1 MRLRSVTTAGRRPVN
16 ADGRACGRGQALVE
30 MALLT
35 PFLLLIC
42 LGCADLGRVFY
53 TAVSLTNAVRE
64 AAKAASLSATNPSTL
79 RSGYCEQP
87 GLTWNFV
94 VPASNPCDPSNWS
107 SWTSSYSVAPA
118 PPTANTGYISVA
130 EDLAY
135 PADVPTGSTN
145 WSSTTPRQGGQLPVR
160 VQIDYYWKPLTPI
173 ISNLLPN
180 GVLHIHVASEQ
191 REQY

>member
-1 MRLRSVTTAGRRPVN
+1 MDQTHDREAQR
-16 ADGRACGRGQALVE
+16 RGQALVE

-53 TAVSLTNAVRE
+53 TAVSLTNAARE
-64 AAKAASLSATNPSTL
+64 AAKAASLSATNPPTL

-87 GLTWNFV
+87 ALTWNFV
-94 VPASNPCDPSNWS
+94 PPASSPCDPANS
-107 SWTSSYSVAPA
+107 SWTSSYTNAPA
-118 PPTANTGYISVA
+118 PPVANTAYISVA
-130 EDLAY
+130 EDQAF
-135 PADVPTGSTN
+135 PGDVPTGTPN
-145 WSSTTPRQGGQLPVR
+145 WSSATPRQGGHLPIL

-173 ISNLLPN
+173 IGNLLPN
-180 GVLHIHVASEQ
+180 GVLHIHVSSEQ

>member
-1 MRLRSVTTAGRRPVN
+1 MEHTQDREARR
-16 ADGRACGRGQALVE
+16 RGQALVE

-53 TAVSLTNAVRE
+53 TAVSLTNAARE
-64 AAKAASLSATNPSTL
+64 AAKAASLAATNPATL

-87 GLTWNFV
+87 DLSWNFV
-94 VPASNPCDPSNWS
+94 PPASNPCDPSNWS
-107 SWTSSYSVAPA
+107 SWTSSYTAVPA
-118 PPTANTGYISVA
+118 PPDANTAYISVA
-130 EDLAY
+130 EDQAF
-135 PADVPTGSTN
+135 PADVPTGSSN
-145 WSSTTPRQGGQLPVR
+145 WSSTTPRQGGHLPVR

-173 ISNLLPN
+173 IGNLLPN
-180 GVLHIHVASEQ
+180 GVVHIQVASEQ